1 MSNGI
6 KRSKGAV
13 KEMAG
18 TVEKKVGQVI
28 GNERLEAKGRVREL
42 EGRGEQAAAKAHER
56 VKGKVEEIVGK
67 VQKNVGDVRDDDETT
82 AKGKLREVK
91 GQIRQKA
98 NQ

>member
-1 MSNGI
+1 MSSGI

-13 KEMAG
+13 KEIAG
-18 TVEKKVGQVI
+18 KVEKKVGQVV
-28 GNERLEAKGRVREL
+28 GNERLEATGRVREL
-42 EGRGEQAAAKAHER
+42 EGRAEQAAAKSHER

-67 VQKNVGDVRDDDETT
+67 VQKQAGDVLEDDEMR

-91 GQIRQKA
+91 GKVRQKA